1 MLMALALILLSIV
14 SFALAVV
21 WRNRSTKFTELFL
34 YFSARFDP
42 SVLDLSGRTHHS
54 HCMSY
59 NWVMK
64 NVVQRRS
71 RLRAAIQQLMG
82 DNTLSATMVMGMLA
96 AILPFALAYL
106 LVGGLI
112 AAGGAIFVALAAVF
126 FVQAPL
132 DVDLSH
138 GLLTWMIQ
146 QDPLKLKQNDFAYAL
161 VSSNAISRWSKILI
175 AAGVISLVL
184 APVGDMMIESGL
196 YGVSVLMGTILTYVF
211 IPLAAANAGVA
222 YAVFVASVVFVAV
235 LLLLV
240 PQSVY
245 RIIKRGEDIFAL
257 EPKHDADESEQ
268 QPVEKEKDAG
278 NH

>member
-1 MLMALALILLSIV
+1 MYMALALILLGIV
-14 SFALAVV
+14 SLALAVV
-21 WRNRSTKFTELFL
+21 WRNRTTHFAELFL

-42 SVLDLSGRTHHS
+42 SELDLSGKTHHS

-82 DNTLSATMVMGMLA
+82 DNTLSSSMVVGLLA

-106 LVGGLI
+106 LVGGLT
-112 AAGGAIFVALAAVF
+112 AAGGAIFVAVAAIF

-132 DVDLSH
+132 DVDLSY
-138 GLLTWMIQ
+138 GLLKWMIE
-146 QDPLKLKQNDFAYAL
+146 QDPLKLKQSDFAYAL

-175 AAGVISLVL
+175 AAAVISLVL
-184 APVGDMMIESGL
+184 APGGDLMMESGL
-196 YGVSVLMGTILTYVF
+196 YGVSILMGLILTYVF
-211 IPLAAANAGVA
+211 VPLAAANAGVA

-235 LLLLV
+235 LLLMV

-245 RIIKRGEDIFAL
+245 RLIKRGEDIFAL
-257 EPKHDADESEQ
+257 EPKHDADEGKQ